1 MNNPVFK
8 GFNMRTVVIVV
19 LALFL
24 VACGSRGDKRVE
36 TIADQGSN
44 SMLDAQ
50 AEAMFNGPI
59 QNLVFQPGDHRL
71 NSESRMALDKLIA
84 ELVRN
89 PGVSISLGGH
99 TDNRGSATANLEL
112 SKNRVMSVVRYLVS
126 NGIEGSRLKP
136 YGFGESSPVVSN
148 ATPEGRI
155 RNRRIEVDIIEQ
167 KVITQ

>member
-1 MNNPVFK
+1 
-8 GFNMRTVVIVV
+8 MRTVVIVM
-19 LALFL
+19 LALSL
-24 VACGSRGDKRVE
+24 AACGSRGDKRVE
-36 TIADQGSN
+36 TVADQGTN

-59 QNLVFQPGDHRL
+59 ENLAFKPGDHRL
-71 NSESRMALDKLIA
+71 DGESRMALDKLIA
-84 ELVRN
+84 ELMRN

-99 TDNRGSATANLEL
+99 TDNRGNAADNLEL

-126 NGIEGSRLKP
+126 NGVEGSRLKP
-136 YGFGESSPVVSN
+136 YGFGESAPVVSN

-167 KVITQ
+167 KVVAQ